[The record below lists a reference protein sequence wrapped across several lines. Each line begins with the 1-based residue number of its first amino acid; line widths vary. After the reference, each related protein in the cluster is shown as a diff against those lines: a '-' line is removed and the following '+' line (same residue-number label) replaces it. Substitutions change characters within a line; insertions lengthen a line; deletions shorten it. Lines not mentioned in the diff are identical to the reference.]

1 VTISFLRSILLH
13 RVRHPYSSYIFEYL
27 GKSMEISCSVF
38 GEISFRGAFHNE
50 VHCKL
55 I

>member
-1 VTISFLRSILLH
+1 
-13 RVRHPYSSYIFEYL
+13 
-27 GKSMEISCSVF
+27 MEISCSVF